1 MGQIPLP
8 FSTDMASDDFIVTPC
23 NEDAAAML
31 QNWQHWPY
39 RSAVIT
45 GPEKSGKT
53 VMGRVFAHMASGIF
67 VDNLDRHD
75 EAEIFHMW
83 NIAQQAGQPILL
95 SLSPDGDLDDV
106 NLPDLKSR
114 LNASQAIAISA
125 PDEAMM
131 AALFEKL
138 CHQSGLNV
146 NARMADYVKTRCER
160 SYVAVTNLVAQLN
173 HWALASKKP
182 IGIKAI
188 SEILDANPY
197 HEEETI

>member
-23 NEDAAAML
+23 NQDVASML
-31 QNWQHWPY
+31 HNWQHWPY
-39 RSAVIT
+39 RSAVIK

-67 VDNLDRHD
+67 VDNLDQHD
-75 EAEIFHMW
+75 EAEIFHKW
-83 NIAQQAGQPILL
+83 NRAQQAGQPILL
-95 SLSPDGDLDDV
+95 SLSGDGDLNNID
-106 NLPDLKSR
+106 LPDLKSR

-131 AALFEKL
+131 TALFEKL

-146 NARMADYVKTRCER
+146 NARITDYIKTRCER
-160 SYVAVTNLVAQLN
+160 SYVAVVTLVAQLN
-173 HWALASKKP
+173 HWALANKKP

-188 SEILDANPY
+188 SEILDANPF
-197 HEEETI
+197 HEEETL